1 MCCRVENEC
10 KNDVY
15 DFGVILLEIIL
26 GRPIMFQNEVGVLKD
41 LVSVSYHINLF
52 LLLKH
57 SYSNFAFDVQLK
69 QQFCFGFCAA
79 TS

>member
-1 MCCRVENEC
+1 MFCRVKHEC

-41 LVSVSYHINLF
+41 LVSIF
-52 LLLKH
+52 LSNQLVPFFFH
-57 SYSNFAFDVQLK
+57 SN
-69 QQFCFGFCAA
+69 
-79 TS
+79 TH